1 MRLLFPVLAIIMP
14 LALARAPLHTR
25 GDAEVVPNSY
35 IVALK
40 AEMSP
45 SKAKSYYKSLETISS
60 KKLAGAGYRGVTN
73 TFDSIEYNAFHLEC
87 DENTL
92 EAIRDHPAVE
102 SVYQDGYV
110 YGQIT
115 IPAPGI
121 QPRDEQVTS
130 GTWGLG
136 RISHRDAGVLNY
148 VNEKALRTYLY
159 CLDTGV
165 KITHTEFG
173 GRAIWGANFIDNSP
187 CATAAGNVVGVDNT
201 TTPIAVK
208 CLDKNSSGSW
218 SGVMAAIDWGKC
230 VCSFSA
236 PHYIWSRFFGRPMP
250 QPECNEADHLNRT
263 AVGDAKARNVI
274 TRSVINMSIGGP
286 TFQPLDDMVA
296 NATASGMTIVVAASN
311 YGADAS
317 TYSPARAPGAITVA
331 AIDRSDTRPSWSN
344 YGKSVALFA
353 PGVDVNSAWLTGDSA
368 YATLSGTSMAAPHV
382 AGLATYLMSR
392 EGLVGP
398 AAVKQRMLKLATSGL
413 VQNANGSPNLIAF
426 NGAEDSWKY

>member
-1 MRLLFPVLAIIMP
+1 MRLLFPVLAIMMP

-25 GDAEVVPNSY
+25 DDADVVPNSY

-40 AEMSP
+40 AHISP
-45 SKAKSYYKSLETISS
+45 SKAKSYYKSLVTTSS

-73 TFDSIEYNAFHLEC
+73 TFDSIEYKAFHVEC

-92 EAIRDHPAVE
+92 EAIRDHPVVE

-121 QPRDEQVTS
+121 NPRDDQVTS

-136 RISHRDAGVLNY
+136 RISHRDAGVSNY
-148 VNEKALRTYLY
+148 VNEKAFRTYLY

-187 CATAAGNVVGVDNT
+187 NTDENGHGTHTCATAAGNVVGVDNT

-218 SGVMAAIDWGKC
+218 SGVMAAIDW
-230 VCSFSA
+230 
-236 PHYIWSRFFGRPMP
+236 
-250 QPECNEADHLNRT
+250 

-311 YGADAS
+311 YGVDAS
-317 TYSPARAPGAITVA
+317 TYSPARALGAITVA

-398 AAVKQRMLKLATSGL
+398 AAVKQRMLKLATSGP

>member
-25 GDAEVVPNSY
+25 DDAEVVPNSY

-40 AEMSP
+40 ADMSP

-60 KKLAGAGYRGVTN
+60 KKHAGAGYRGVTN

-102 SVYQDGYV
+102 SIYQDGYV

-121 QPRDEQVTS
+121 NPRDDQATG

-136 RISHRDAGVLNY
+136 RISHRDAGILNY

-187 CATAAGNVVGVDNT
+187 NTDENGHGTHTMFLVGNSGSGNM
-201 TTPIAVK
+201 
-208 CLDKNSSGSW
+208 SSNARELVSW
-218 SGVMAAIDWGKC
+218 SGVMAAIDW
-230 VCSFSA
+230 
-236 PHYIWSRFFGRPMP
+236 
-250 QPECNEADHLNRT
+250 

-331 AIDRSDTRPSWSN
+331 AIDRSDARPSWSN

-368 YATLSGTSMAAPHV
+368 YATLSGTSMSAPHV